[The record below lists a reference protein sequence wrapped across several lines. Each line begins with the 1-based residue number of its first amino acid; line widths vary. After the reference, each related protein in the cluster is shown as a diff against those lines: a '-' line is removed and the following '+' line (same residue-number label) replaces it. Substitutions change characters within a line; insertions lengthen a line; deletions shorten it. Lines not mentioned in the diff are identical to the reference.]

1 MNLFNPVGQAD
12 LNSYYEAHSVEP
24 MSNISP
30 EKSKYLG
37 ISDLQ
42 KIMKEEV
49 GQTRIKNE
57 NIQQK
62 TEDIQNEFDSLMNE
76 LISRRQNGARLTDHL
91 AGSEDLIDGYFV
103 PGADKKHK
111 SPTKRLISLK
121 NSTWD
126 HKKRISTQVHKG
138 DYS

>member
-1 MNLFNPVGQAD
+1 MN
-12 LNSYYEAHSVEP
+12 
-24 MSNISP
+24 
-30 EKSKYLG
+30 
-37 ISDLQ
+37 
-42 KIMKEEV
+42 EEV

-62 TEDIQNEFDSLMNE
+62 TEDIQDEFDRVMNE
-76 LISRRQNGARLTDHL
+76 LINTRQNGARLTDHL

-126 HKKRISTQVHKG
+126 HKKRI
-138 DYS
+138 